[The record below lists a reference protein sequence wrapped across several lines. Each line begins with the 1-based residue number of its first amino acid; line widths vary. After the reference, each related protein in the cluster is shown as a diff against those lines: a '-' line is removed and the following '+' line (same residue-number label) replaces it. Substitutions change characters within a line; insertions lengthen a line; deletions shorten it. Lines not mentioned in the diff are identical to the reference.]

1 MRMAGAVAPGTVS
14 AGAVLGGASSVAS
27 TGLPVES
34 KEGDDVYPPDRAE
47 VASVQ
52 VVDEPVPA
60 PAASKSKSG
69 KEKNVRGGRGK
80 SGGLEGLLAEVGLT
94 DLHDDSDEESFDEYE
109 VVQSNKSKKKV
120 SEHPPYGSFSVLTA
134 CLLCMILDF

>member
-14 AGAVLGGASSVAS
+14 AGAVLGGASSAAS

-47 VASVQ
+47 VANVQ

-69 KEKNVRGGRGK
+69 KEKSVRGGRGK

-120 SEHPPYGSFSVLTA
+120 SEHPP
-134 CLLCMILDF
+134 

>member
-14 AGAVLGGASSVAS
+14 ASAVLGGASSS

-47 VASVQ
+47 VATGQS
-52 VVDEPVPA
+52 VDEPVPV

-69 KEKNVRGGRGK
+69 KEKSVKGGRGK
-80 SGGLEGLLAEVGLT
+80 SGGLEGLLAEVGLK
-94 DLHDDSDEESFDEYE
+94 DLHDDSDAESFDEYE
-109 VVQSNKSKKKV
+109 VVQSSKSKKKV
-120 SEHPPYGSFSVLTA
+120 RANTHIY
-134 CLLCMILDF
+134 